1 MWESNR
7 DFTNLTKRGV
17 WYAVLYNALAV
28 VGIVIG
34 VSKFG
39 LNPVPSIQGM
49 SDLVGFLILL
59 AFIFTTWGELA
70 MLFYHWFEQAR
81 RIQIEQARQEAL
93 EQGLEQGRQELLQRF
108 DQVFA
113 GDKDA
118 MEKRDQIVN
127 GIMESEKK

>member
-7 DFTNLTKRGV
+7 DFADLTKRGV
-17 WYAVLYNALAV
+17 WYAILYNALV
-28 VGIVIG
+28 IVGIVIG

-49 SDLVGFLILL
+49 SDLVGFLVLL
-59 AFIFTTWGELA
+59 AFIFITWGELV

-81 RIQIEQARQEAL
+81 RIQLEQAREQAR

-118 MEKRDQIVN
+118 MEKRDQIFN
-127 GIMESEKK
+127 GITETVKK